1 MRDYCPTSGPPPACR
16 ATKLSRRPQG
26 RDVGVDRGALRWPW
40 GGGSG
45 EAQLG
50 LGSGGRE
57 GWGLGAK
64 AQMVKDPARN
74 ERVGEGGDAVAASAA
89 PGAAQHVHREG
100 PMEELG
106 PGPPKRSML
115 DSAL

>member
-1 MRDYCPTSGPPPACR
+1 MREYSPTSGPPPACR

-26 RDVGVDRGALRWPW
+26 RGVGVDGGALRWPW

-57 GWGLGAK
+57 GWGVKARWYAGSLMARVALYGLNRAGWWSSLLG
-64 AQMVKDPARN
+64 
-74 ERVGEGGDAVAASAA
+74 GEHSDAWV
-89 PGAAQHVHREG
+89 
-100 PMEELG
+100 
-106 PGPPKRSML
+106 
-115 DSAL
+115 